1 MNIQKIHKLFLI
13 NNSVSIDTRNIK
25 ANDIF
30 FAIKGLNFD
39 GNKFANQAI
48 KNGASLVVSDD
59 LEISKISD
67 KIIYVND
74 TIKTLQELANFHRKF
89 INTKIIAIT
98 GSNGKTTSKELM
110 LNVLSKHYKTI
121 ATKGNLNNHLGV
133 PLTILSMSK
142 ETQIGIVEMGA
153 NHLKEIDFL
162 CEIAEPD
169 FGYITNFGNAHLEGF
184 KSLDGVIKGK
194 SELYDYLRINNKLI
208 FYNSE
213 NKKQSNL
220 INSYTNTFSYGFST
234 NSNCVINNSN
244 SLNTVDVEYK
254 NKLIKS
260 TIYGGYNFENICI
273 AIAVGEYFDVGFEQ
287 IKKGIESYLPE
298 NNRSQIT
305 ITDSNTVVLDA
316 YNANPTSMKLAI
328 ESFCKTSYT
337 NKMIIVGDMFEL
349 GKDSNKYHQEI
360 TDSLE
365 SISDTKI
372 YIVGKDFSKT
382 NHSKKIKS
390 FPSTEEL
397 INNISKLN
405 ISNYSILIK
414 GSRAMQ
420 LEKIVELI

>member
-89 INTKIIAIT
+89 IDAKIIAIT

-305 ITDSNTVVLDA
+305 ITDSNTLVLDA

-420 LEKIVELI
+420 LEKIVEFI

>member
-89 INTKIIAIT
+89 IDAKIIAIT

-110 LNVLSKHYKTI
+110 LNVLSKRYKTI

-305 ITDSNTVVLDA
+305 ITDSNTLVLDA

-420 LEKIVELI
+420 LEKIVKFI

>member
-89 INTKIIAIT
+89 IDAKIIAIT

-110 LNVLSKHYKTI
+110 LNVLSKRYKTI

-254 NKLIKS
+254 NELIKS

-420 LEKIVELI
+420 LEKIVKFI

>member
-89 INTKIIAIT
+89 IDAKIIAIT

-110 LNVLSKHYKTI
+110 LNVLSKRYKTI

-305 ITDSNTVVLDA
+305 ITDSNTLVLDA

-420 LEKIVELI
+420 LEKIVEFI

>member
-89 INTKIIAIT
+89 IDAKIIAIT

-273 AIAVGEYFDVGFEQ
+273 AIAVGEYFDVGYEQ

-420 LEKIVELI
+420 LEKIVEFI

>member
-89 INTKIIAIT
+89 IDAKIIAIT

-110 LNVLSKHYKTI
+110 LNVLSKRYKTI

-254 NKLIKS
+254 NELIKS

-420 LEKIVELI
+420 LEKIVEFI

>member
-59 LEISKISD
+59 LEISKISN

-305 ITDSNTVVLDA
+305 ITDSNTLVLDA

-420 LEKIVELI
+420 LEKIVEFI

>member
-89 INTKIIAIT
+89 IDAKIIAIT

-110 LNVLSKHYKTI
+110 LNVLSKRYKTI

-365 SISDTKI
+365 SINDTKI

-420 LEKIVELI
+420 LEKIVEFI